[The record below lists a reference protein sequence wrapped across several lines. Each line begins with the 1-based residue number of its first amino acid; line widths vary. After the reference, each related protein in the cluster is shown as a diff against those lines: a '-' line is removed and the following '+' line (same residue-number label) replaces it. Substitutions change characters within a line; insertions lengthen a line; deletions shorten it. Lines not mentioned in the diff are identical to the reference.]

1 MTKSIKSVKHIV
13 TESYNY
19 IVHRITDFNDGSKM
33 LQVAHVMDSLTPEMR
48 NSTSFD
54 WIDSP
59 KTSTYWQEEISD
71 EETIQHFIASYTDP
85 TSYKDPTKLSGKSI
99 NDFINN
105 RKIRDDKIATDIVSE
120 FGDKTIN
127 VSEGF
132 YSWLIETV
140 RRFADDGDD
149 AKLNVIEK
157 MLNK

>member
-19 IVHRITDFNDGSKM
+19 IVHRITESNDGSKM
-33 LQVAHVMDSLTPEMR
+33 LQVAHVMDSLTPEMM

-59 KTSTYWQEEISD
+59 ETSTYWQEKVSD
-71 EETIQHFIASYTDP
+71 QETIQHFIARYT
-85 TSYKDPTKLSGKSI
+85 DPTKLSGKSI

-140 RRFADDGDD
+140 RSFADDGDD

>member
-1 MTKSIKSVKHIV
+1 MTKSIKSVKHVV

-19 IVHRITDFNDGSKM
+19 IVHRITEFDDGSKM
-33 LQVAHVMDSLTPEMR
+33 LQVAHVMDSLTPYMM

-59 KTSTYWQEEISD
+59 ETSTYWQEKVSD
-71 EETIQHFIASYTDP
+71 QEKIQEYIAYYHENNVVT
-85 TSYKDPTKLSGKSI
+85 GKSI
-99 NDFINN
+99 NDFVNN
-105 RKIRDDKIATDIVSE
+105 RNIHDDKIATNIISK

-132 YSWLIETV
+132 YNWLIEKT
-140 RRFADDGDD
+140 RQYAGDCEYGND
-149 AKLNVIEK
+149 TELKIIDK

>member
-13 TESYNY
+13 TEGYNY
-19 IVHRITDFNDGSKM
+19 IVHRITEFNDGSKM

-59 KTSTYWQEEISD
+59 KTSTYWQEAISN
-71 EETIQHFIASYTDP
+71 EETIQHFIASHTDP
-85 TSYKDPTKLSGKSI
+85 TGYKDPTKLSGTSI

>member
-19 IVHRITDFNDGSKM
+19 IVHRITEFDDGSKM
-33 LQVAHVMDSLTPEMR
+33 LQVAHVMDSLTPELMR
-48 NSTSFD
+48 STSFD

-59 KTSTYWQEEISD
+59 KTSTYWQEKVSD
-71 EETIQHFIASYTDP
+71 EETIQKYIAYFNDNTIVTG
-85 TSYKDPTKLSGKSI
+85 TSV